1 MKYNIPIFTVNVV
14 EYNSY
19 NIQDKN
25 AMKKKKYYTD
35 RTVQKY
41 HTDRTVQKYH
51 TDRTVPKMWYKLIS
65 LCMIFHLTILN

>member
-41 HTDRTVQKYH
+41 HTVRTVQKYH
-51 TDRTVPKMWYKLIS
+51 TDRTVPKM
-65 LCMIFHLTILN
+65 